1 MKVKNILTR
10 IVMFM
15 VPIRC
20 SYKAFFVIIFTAFN
34 LFAVAS
40 TSSSALEQPEAALF
54 IGRIVEEVN
63 EIISSDEEKEIALQK
78 LESVFEKYAD
88 INIIALTTLGA
99 ARRAASAGDLDI
111 YREAF
116 KVYFLGKYAK
126 RFREL
131 TDGNIE
137 VVSTDKV
144 KSYVEVR
151 SIMTMMDW
159 APFDVIWLVSDR
171 SGSTKVFNI
180 IMDGI
185 SLLAFERTEIGVML
199 ENRGGSIK
207 SLSKTLRNTNYSKK

>member
-1 MKVKNILTR
+1 
-10 IVMFM
+10 MFM
-15 VPIRC
+15 VLIRR
-20 SYKAFFVIIFTAFN
+20 SYKIFFPIIFIAFN

-40 TSSSALEQPEAALF
+40 TSSSALEQPEAELF
-54 IGRIVEEVN
+54 IGKIVAEVN
-63 EIISSDEEKEIALQK
+63 EIISSDEAEEISLQK
-78 LESVFEKYAD
+78 LQAVFERYAD
-88 INIIALTTLGA
+88 INIMALTTLGA

-116 KVYFLGKYAK
+116 KVYFLDKYAK

-131 TDGNIE
+131 TGGNIE
-137 VVSTDKV
+137 VVSTHKV

-151 SIMTMMDW
+151 STMTMMDW
-159 APFDVIWLVSDR
+159 APFDVIWLISDR
-171 SGSTKVFNI
+171 SGSIKVFNI

-207 SLSKTLRNTNYSKK
+207 SLSETLRNTNYSKK